1 MYLLIAIS
9 VVLLMLFL
17 VWASADVGSNVYLK
31 TICRADT
38 KEKVVALTFDDG
50 VEENTTKVLDVLK
63 KHNIQATFFLV
74 GSKVEKHPHIV
85 KRIVNEG
92 HIVANH
98 TYSHSGFFPTSSK
111 KKVEQEI
118 TKCADA
124 IQNTVGK
131 RPVLFRPPFGVTNP
145 IIGKVVRALGLKTIG
160 WSIRSLDTV
169 KGKTRE
175 EVAQKVLKNLHAG
188 AIILLHDRCQEAD
201 SLVENIIEGAHK
213 QGYVFASLDKMI
225 NVKPYEN

>member
-31 TICRADT
+31 TICRAET
-38 KEKVVALTFDDG
+38 KEKVVALTFDDA

-63 KHNIQATFFLV
+63 KHNIKATFFLV
-74 GSKVEKHPHIV
+74 GSKVEKHPSIV

-111 KKVEQEI
+111 KKVGQEI

-145 IIGKVVRALGLKTIG
+145 IIGKAVRALGLKTIG

>member
-74 GSKVEKHPHIV
+74 GSKVEKHPDIV

-98 TYSHSGFFPTSSK
+98 TYSHSGFFPTNSK

-118 TKCADA
+118 KKCADA

-169 KGKTRE
+169 KAKRRE

-201 SLVENIIEGAHK
+201 SLVENIIVGAHK

>member
-111 KKVEQEI
+111 EKVEQEI
-118 TKCADA
+118 IKCADA